1 MWGAHSRPVVESDGA
16 VPADG
21 AGDLTITL
29 GQTLNV
35 EVVGKNTKKIAF
47 TPECTHQY
55 IFQSTGTGDT
65 YGYIFDANGKRLA
78 YDDDSGDFTLDV
90 AVSGIAD
97 GSLKYTHIYE
107 GGFSATGEY
116 NGETIDLSQ

>member
-1 MWGAHSRPVVESDGA
+1 
-16 VPADG
+16 ADFG
-21 AGDLTITL
+21 FN
-29 GQTLNV
+29 QC
-35 EVVGKNTKKIAF
+35 AF
-47 TPECTHQY
+47 SKGF
-55 IFQSTGTGDT
+55 ILDGTG
-65 YGYIFDANGKRLA
+65 A